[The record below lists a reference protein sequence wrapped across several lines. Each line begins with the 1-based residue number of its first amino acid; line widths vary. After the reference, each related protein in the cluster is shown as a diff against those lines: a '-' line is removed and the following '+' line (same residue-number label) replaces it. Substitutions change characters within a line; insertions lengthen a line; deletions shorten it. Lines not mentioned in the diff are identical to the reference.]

1 LPNKSSS
8 ESPRRRGFS
17 LLELLV
23 ATAILGIAVASLLGG
38 FASSL
43 RAQDRLRDY
52 DTAAVRAKQQME
64 ALLADSTLP
73 RFATLEGRFSEASGW
88 RARMTPFEPPRAA
101 TPGTAVLDR
110 IELEVWWGVSASR
123 RSITLEGYRRGFL
136 RPEDFAGEVLR
147 R

>member
-1 LPNKSSS
+1 M
-8 ESPRRRGFS
+8 
-17 LLELLV
+17 

-43 RAQDRLRDY
+43 RAQDRLRNY
-52 DTAAVRAKQQME
+52 DAAATRAKQQME

-88 RARMTPFEPPRAA
+88 RARVTPFEPPRQAA
-101 TPGTAVLDR
+101 PGTPVLDR
-110 IELEVWWGVSASR
+110 IELEAWWGVGASR
-123 RSITLEGYRRGFL
+123 RSFTLEAYRRGFL
-136 RPEDFAGEVLR
+136 RPEDFAGEALR